1 MNEAAPAYLDLARAA
16 QRGLRVLVVDDHP
29 VNRQVLTLTLARIPA
44 KAECA
49 ENGAEAVEVFGREP
63 FDLVLMDLRMPVM
76 DGFEAMR
83 RIRALEASRGSAP
96 TPIIVCSAHT
106 TPMDMARARE
116 AGADQHLGKP
126 LHIPTLLDAMDRVLA
141 TPEETAAG

>member
-1 MNEAAPAYLDLARAA
+1 MTEAAPEYLNLARAA

-44 KAECA
+44 KTECA

-63 FDLVLMDLRMPVM
+63 FDIVLMDLRMPVM

-83 RIRALEASRGSAP
+83 RIRALEESRGAPP
-96 TPIIVCSAHT
+96 TPMIVCSAHT
-106 TPMDMARARE
+106 TPMDIARAGE
-116 AGADQHLGKP
+116 AGANLHLGKP
-126 LHIPTLLDAMDRVLA
+126 LHIPTLLDAMDQVLA
-141 TPEETAAG
+141 PPEETAAG